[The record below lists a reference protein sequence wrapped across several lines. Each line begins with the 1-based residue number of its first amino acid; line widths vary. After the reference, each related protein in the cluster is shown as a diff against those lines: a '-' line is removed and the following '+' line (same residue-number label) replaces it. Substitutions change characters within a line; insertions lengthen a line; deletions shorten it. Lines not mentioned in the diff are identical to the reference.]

1 MRGSYIRILL
11 VLIFLIPLVLYL
23 NTGQNNRERECKI
36 RLEYINESKQ
46 KVNLYINGNSNA
58 AKDSYL
64 LWVKTLNSQLEGYAE
79 RC

>member
-1 MRGSYIRILL
+1 MRGYYIRILL
-11 VLIFLIPLVLYL
+11 VLIFLIPLFLYW

-46 KVNLYINGNSNA
+46 KVNFYINGNSNA

>member
-11 VLIFLIPLVLYL
+11 VLIFLIPLFLYW

-36 RLEYINESKQ
+36 RLEYITESKQ